1 MKKNNFYLRYSIWML
16 ILILSVGCNDSF
28 LDVKPTDK
36 ITGDALFA
44 SQEGIDAYLANLYRQ
59 IPIEDFNAT
68 PEAMNYNPGDANN
81 AGRYPFIFTDNGI
94 GSENSSI
101 SPSGAWDYNYWEN
114 GYRFNKEINLLKDVI
129 DGLTSVSEE
138 VKRNLMGQ
146 VYFMKAYNYY
156 ALAKRYGG
164 VPLITETQDFDNVEG
179 LYVPRNT
186 EEETWDYVLAVCDS
200 AALFLDQEPDPAR
213 RKATKWVALAL
224 KSRASLHAASVAK
237 FWDKYEFT
245 GESVDK
251 GLVGMSQSAA
261 DKYYAQCVQAGE
273 EIIKSG
279 YFSLFKANPA
289 NPEEATENYR
299 LIFEDPNNA
308 LDEVIFLKGFNEIG
322 AGYGS
327 NQDNWGNPNQTRGA
341 WPHPGRFNPTLD
353 LIDTYETYDKPG
365 RSVPIVTTKDG
376 VTEDYSGYSPN
387 KEYLAFDD
395 PQDIFKGKDARMF
408 ATVIVPNSI
417 WKDTKIIIQ
426 GGYIQPDGKPVIMA
440 DESIDVNG
448 KTYYT
453 FGASDPALFSGFST
467 FGGNMTRTGFGFKK
481 FLDSSYTPRL
491 GWNFSTTDWI
501 DFRYPEVLL
510 DYAEA
515 VLESG
520 LGDPVLAAEGLNM
533 IRKRAAHKTDIPL
546 TIKNVLRERR
556 LELVYENKRYWD
568 LVRRR
573 EYHELFTQRERKA
586 LVPILDLRTM
596 KYIFIR
602 TNVPRGGQV
611 TFNPSWYYKPIPGV
625 GTSGLIQNPHY

>member
-1 MKKNNFYLRYSIWML
+1 MKNNNIYLKYSVWML
-16 ILILSVGCNDSF
+16 ILLLSASCHDSF
-28 LDVKPTDK
+28 LDVAPTDK
-36 ITGDALFA
+36 ITGDALFS

-68 PEAMNYNPGDANN
+68 PEALNYNPGDANN
-81 AGRYPFIFTDNGI
+81 AGRYPIIFTDNGI

-101 SPSGAWDYNYWEN
+101 TPSGAWDYNYWEN
-114 GYRFNKEINLLKDVI
+114 GYRFNKEINLFKDVI
-129 DGLTSVSEE
+129 DGLTSVDED

-146 VYFMKAYNYY
+146 VFFMRAYNYY

-164 VPLITETQDFDNVEG
+164 VPIIRESQDIKDIEG
-179 LYVPRNT
+179 LYVARST
-186 EEETWDYVLAVCDS
+186 EEETWDYVMAACDS
-200 AALFLDQEPDPAR
+200 AAMFLDQKPDPNL

-224 KSRASLHAASVAK
+224 KSRAALHAASIAK

-245 GESVDK
+245 GEAVEK
-251 GLVGMSQSAA
+251 NLVGMPKSAA
-261 DKYYAQCVQAGE
+261 EKYYTQCIEACE

-279 YFSLFKANPA
+279 YFSLYKANPA
-289 NPEEATENYR
+289 TPDEATENYR
-299 LIFEDPNNA
+299 AMFEDPNIA
-308 LDEVIFLKGFNEIG
+308 ISEVILLKGFNEIG
-322 AGYGS
+322 TGYGS

-376 VTEDYSGYSPN
+376 VTDDYSGYNAN
-387 KEYLAFDD
+387 KEYLTFDE

-426 GGYIQPDGKPVIMA
+426 GGYIQPDGKAVIMA
-440 DESIDVNG
+440 DESMEVNG
-448 KTYYT
+448 KMYYT
-453 FGASDPALFSGFST
+453 FGASDPALYSGFST

-481 FLDSSYTPRL
+481 FLDSSYVPRL

-501 DFRYPEVLL
+501 DFRYAEVLL

-520 LGDPVLAAEGLNM
+520 KGNQALAAEGLNN
-533 IRKRAAHKTDIPL
+533 IRKRAAHKTDISL
-546 TIKNVLRERR
+546 TIDNVLRERR
-556 LELVYENKRYWD
+556 IELVYENKRYWD
-568 LVRRR
+568 LIRRR
-573 EYHELFTQRERKA
+573 EYHEIFNQRERKA
-586 LVPILDLRTM
+586 LIPVHDLRTM
-596 KYIFIR
+596 KYIFVR
-602 TNVPRGGQV
+602 SNVPRGGQT

>member
-1 MKKNNFYLRYSIWML
+1 MKKSKIYSKYSVWML
-16 ILILSVGCNDSF
+16 MLLIAVSCNDNF
-28 LDVKPTDK
+28 LNVNPTDK

-68 PEAMNYNPGDANN
+68 AEALNYNPGDANN
-81 AGRYPFIFTDNGI
+81 AGRYPIIFTDNGI

-101 SPSGAWDYNYWEN
+101 TPLGAWDYNYWEN
-114 GYRFNKEINLLKDVI
+114 GYKFNKEINLFKDVI
-129 DGLTSVSEE
+129 DGLTSVSED
-138 VKRNLMGQ
+138 VKRNLLGQ
-146 VYFMKAYNYY
+146 VYFMRAYNYY

-164 VPLITETQDFDNVEG
+164 VPIIAQTQDITNLEA
-179 LYVPRNT
+179 LYVPRST
-186 EEETWDYVLAVCDS
+186 EEETWDYVLASCDS
-200 AALFLDQEPDPAR
+200 AAMYLDQEPDASR

-224 KSRASLHAASVAK
+224 KSRAALHAASIAK
-237 FWDKYEFT
+237 FWTKYELT
-245 GESVDK
+245 GEAVDK
-251 GLVGMSQSAA
+251 GLVGMPLSAA
-261 DKYYAQCVQAGE
+261 DKYYMQCIEAGE
-273 EIIKSG
+273 EIIKSNH
-279 YFSLFKANPA
+279 FSLYKENPA
-289 NPEEATENYR
+289 TPEEATENYR
-299 LIFEDPNNA
+299 LLFEDPNVGLN
-308 LDEVIFLKGFNEIG
+308 EVIFLKGFNEIG

-353 LIDTYETYDKPG
+353 LVDAYESYSKPG
-365 RSVPIVTTKDG
+365 KSAPIVTTKDG
-376 VTEDYSGYSPN
+376 ITTDYSGYNAN
-387 KEYLAFDD
+387 KEYLRFED

-408 ATVIVPNSI
+408 ATVIVPSST

-440 DESIDVNG
+440 DESIEVNG

-453 FGASDPALFSGFST
+453 FGASDPALYSGFST

-481 FLDSSYTPRL
+481 FLSTTYIPRL

-520 LGDPVLAAEGLNM
+520 KGDVALAEKGLNS

-546 TIKNVLRERR
+546 TIENVLRERR
-556 LELVYENKRYWD
+556 VELVYENKRYWD
-568 LVRRR
+568 FVRRR
-573 EYHELFTQRERKA
+573 EYHEEFNQRVRKA
-586 LVPILDLRTM
+586 LIPVLDLRSM
-596 KYIFIR
+596 EYIFLR
-602 TNVPRGGQV
+602 SDVPRAGQV
-611 TFNPSWYYKPIPGV
+611 TFLPSWYYKPIPGV
-625 GTSGLIQNPHY
+625 GTSGLVQNPHH

>member
-1 MKKNNFYLRYSIWML
+1 MKKNNIYIRYSVWLL
-16 ILILSVGCNDSF
+16 ILLVSVSCNDNF
-28 LDVKPTDK
+28 LDVNPTDK
-36 ITGDALFA
+36 ITGDALFS

-68 PEAMNYNPGDANN
+68 PAALNFNPPDANN
-81 AGRYPFIFTDNGI
+81 AGAYPLVFTDNAI
-94 GSENSSI
+94 ASEISNI
-101 SPSGAWDYNYWEN
+101 SPLGGWDYRYWED
-114 GYRFNKEINLLKDVI
+114 GYRFNKDINLFKNVI
-129 DGLTSVSEE
+129 NGLTTVDEN
-138 VKRNLMGQ
+138 VKRNLLGQ
-146 VYFMKAYNYY
+146 VYFMRAYNYY

-164 VPLITETQDFDNVEG
+164 VCIIPESQDINNIEG
-179 LYVPRNT
+179 LYVPRST
-186 EEETWDYVLAVCDS
+186 EEETWDYVMAACDS
-200 AALFLDQEPDPAR
+200 AAMFLDQEPDPNR

-224 KSRASLHAASVAK
+224 KSRAALHAASVAK

-245 GESVDK
+245 GEAVDK
-251 GLVGMSQSAA
+251 GLVGMPQSAA
-261 DKYYAQCVQAGE
+261 EKYYTQCIQACE

-279 YFSLFKANPA
+279 HFSLFKENPA
-289 NPEEATENYR
+289 NPDEATENYR
-299 LIFEDPNNA
+299 SMFEDPNIA
-308 LDEVIFLKGFNEIG
+308 LNEVILLKGFNEIG
-322 AGYGS
+322 VGYGS

-365 RSVPIVTTKDG
+365 RSVPVVTTKDG
-376 VTEDYSGYSPN
+376 VTEDYSGYNAN

-408 ATVIVPNSI
+408 ATVIVPNSL

-426 GGYIQPDGKPVIMA
+426 GGYIQPDGKAVIMA
-440 DESIDVNG
+440 DESIEVNG

-453 FGASDPALFSGFST
+453 FGASDPALYSGFST

-481 FLDSSYTPRL
+481 FLDSKYIPRL

-520 LGDPVLAAEGLNM
+520 KGDPVLAAEGLNL
-533 IRKRAAHKTDIPL
+533 IRKRAAHNTNIPL
-546 TIKNVLRERR
+546 TIENVLRERR
-556 LELVYENKRYWD
+556 IELVYENKRYWD
-568 LVRRR
+568 LIRRR
-573 EYHELFTQRERKA
+573 EYHEFFNQRVRKA
-586 LVPILDLRTM
+586 LIPVLDLRTM

-602 TNVPRGGQV
+602 SDVPRAEQV
-611 TFNPSWYYKPIPGV
+611 TFIPTWYYKVIPDV